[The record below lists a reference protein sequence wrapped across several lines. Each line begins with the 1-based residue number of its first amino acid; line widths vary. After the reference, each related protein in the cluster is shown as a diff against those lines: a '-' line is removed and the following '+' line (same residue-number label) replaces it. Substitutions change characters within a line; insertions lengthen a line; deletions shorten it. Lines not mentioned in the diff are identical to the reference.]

1 MSDWTFLTNHAHV
14 LFCIAGDPDARL
26 RDIAQ
31 TVQITE
37 RAAQRIVG
45 ELALSGCVTIT
56 RVGRRNTYAI
66 NRSIHLRH
74 SIEAEHTVGELIDLI
89 LGESG

>member
-14 LFCIAGDPDARL
+14 LFCIASDPDARL
-26 RDIAQ
+26 RDIAE

-37 RAAQRIVG
+37 RAAQRIVS
-45 ELALSGCVTIT
+45 ELALSGYLTSK

-66 NRSIHLRH
+66 NRSTHLRH
-74 SIEAEHTVGELIDLI
+74 PIEAEHTVGALIDLI
-89 LGESG
+89 LGESE

>member
-1 MSDWTFLTNHAHV
+1 MSEWTFLTNHAHV
-14 LFCIAGDPDARL
+14 LFCIAGDADARL
-26 RDIAQ
+26 RDIAT

-45 ELALSGCVTIT
+45 ELAISGYVTIT
-56 RVGRRNTYAI
+56 RVGRRNTYGI
-66 NRSIHLRH
+66 NRDTHLRH
-74 SIEAEHTVGELIDLI
+74 PIEAEHTVGALIDLV